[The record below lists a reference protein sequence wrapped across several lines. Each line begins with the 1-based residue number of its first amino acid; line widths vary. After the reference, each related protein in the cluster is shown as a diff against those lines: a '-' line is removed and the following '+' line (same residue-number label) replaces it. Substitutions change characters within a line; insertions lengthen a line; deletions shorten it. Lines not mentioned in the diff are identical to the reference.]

1 VLSGAAMKVAENKEQ
16 LVEYLGNAAA
26 VNPAHPVVITKFIE
40 GAREIEVDAIASKGT
55 LVNWAISEHVE
66 NAGVHSGD
74 ATMILPSDTISSK
87 LHNRLRTITGK
98 IAVALQISG
107 PMNVQYIVK
116 GDDVKEPAD
125 IKVIECNLR
134 ASRSLPFVSKTYDI
148 DFIETATRVF
158 LGEDPEPNGLCDVPP
173 KHVCVKFPM
182 FSFQRLLGADPVLG
196 VEMASTGEVACFG
209 ENKYEAFLKSMN
221 SIPSLR
227 VKAQAKTVL
236 LSGALGKDFAPS
248 ANALVTMGWKL
259 FATPETAQVLNA
271 AKIPFTAVSHE
282 DALKNIQKKQIEIHL
297 NFPTKT
303 ESAEQYTLRRKT
315 VDFATPLI
323 TNPQVA
329 AFWIAALEKSGPLL
343 PKSWQDYFPNAVIP
357 GRE

>member
-1 VLSGAAMKVAENKEQ
+1 
-16 LVEYLGNAAA
+16 
-26 VNPAHPVVITKFIE
+26 
-40 GAREIEVDAIASKGT
+40 
-55 LVNWAISEHVE
+55 
-66 NAGVHSGD
+66 
-74 ATMILPSDTISSK
+74 MILPSDNISAK

-116 GDDVKEPAD
+116 GDDIKEPAD

-248 ANALVTMGWKL
+248 AKALVTMGWKVR
-259 FATPETAQVLNA
+259 TAACLCSSSL
-271 AKIPFTAVSHE
+271 IPFFAAVRNTRDRPGPQRGQDSVHRC
-282 DALKNIQKKQIEIHL
+282 L
-297 NFPTKT
+297 PRGC
-303 ESAEQYTLRRKT
+303 SAEHSEE
-315 VDFATPLI
+315 A
-323 TNPQVA
+323 N
-329 AFWIAALEKSGPLL
+329 
-343 PKSWQDYFPNAVIP
+343 
-357 GRE
+357 